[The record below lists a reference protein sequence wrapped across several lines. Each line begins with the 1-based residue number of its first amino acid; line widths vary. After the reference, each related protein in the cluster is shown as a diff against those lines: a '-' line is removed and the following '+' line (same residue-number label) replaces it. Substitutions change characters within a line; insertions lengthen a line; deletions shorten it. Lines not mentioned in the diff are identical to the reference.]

1 MRYFRHL
8 RFTSSCRDTESTH
21 SCVYTHRNTY
31 PCSVSDIP
39 LTSPKSR
46 ILFKNRFSKSV
57 GSTSVKGFFS
67 ETISGSG
74 CGGKKK
80 KKSQVRQIPA
90 RTSWSWHFKAS
101 LLTVRV
107 CLSLLSQLFLFKSCL
122 LLDREFLPFV
132 RASLSLAD
140 LPHFVG
146 CSLGLIPDSDSVFS
160 QHIWFS
166 FLSTYFPPCSSYSAS
181 MIIFTRC
188 AKSSSTLTTH
198 WASVSCSVIIS
209 TEN

>member
-1 MRYFRHL
+1 MFCIWH
-8 RFTSSCRDTESTH
+8 SSYLSQVTDSFQESFFKERGIDL
-21 SCVYTHRNTY
+21 CKGLLLWD
-31 PCSVSDIP
+31 DIG
-39 LTSPKSR
+39 
-46 ILFKNRFSKSV
+46 IWV
-57 GSTSVKGFFS
+57 WG
-67 ETISGSG
+67 E
-74 CGGKKK
+74 KK